1 MVRRALRGTALL
13 VVTAAAALMFLPSL
27 IGLERYVVTGGSMGS
42 AVPRGSIVYE
52 RTVATGDLRVGD
64 VITYRPP
71 NRAARVTHR
80 IAWMDHIHHAFR
92 TKGDANPAPD
102 PWTFTLPQRRQ
113 AKAIFHVPYAGYL
126 FAALAV
132 KPIRLAL
139 IGLPALA
146 IAAAALAGEWTHRRR
161 EAPNFG

>member
-1 MVRRALRGTALL
+1 MIRRALHGTALI
-13 VVTAAAALMFLPSL
+13 VVTVAATLMLLPSL

-52 RTVATGDLRVGD
+52 RTVPTSDLRVGD

-71 NRAARVTHR
+71 NRQERVTHR
-80 IAWMDHIHHAFR
+80 IVWRHGQAFR
-92 TKGDANPAPD
+92 TKGDANQSAD
-102 PWTFTLPQRRQ
+102 PWTFTLPTKRQ
-113 AKAIFHVPYAGYL
+113 AKAVFHVPYAGYV
-126 FAALAV
+126 FAALSV
-132 KPIRLAL
+132 KPVRIAL

-146 IAAAALAGEWTHRRR
+146 IALAALAGEWTQRRR